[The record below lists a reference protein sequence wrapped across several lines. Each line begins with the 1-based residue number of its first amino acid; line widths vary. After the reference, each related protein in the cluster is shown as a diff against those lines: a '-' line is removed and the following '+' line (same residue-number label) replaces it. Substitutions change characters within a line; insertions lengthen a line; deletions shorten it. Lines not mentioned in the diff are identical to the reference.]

1 MFSWLKAITGI
12 LLPCP
17 CCGKGSGSR
26 GNALCPECLKLLSV
40 IPDDAEL
47 CPGCGGIM
55 TGALA
60 CCDQC
65 LAEPE
70 RPWKRAFTVMPYRG
84 TAGKLIRRLK
94 FYNSPELARP
104 LGYLLAEKI
113 RQHRIEADL
122 IVPIPLYF
130 NRWLSRRYNQSLLLA
145 EIAGRECGIP
155 VREVLKRR
163 QRRSRQLGRSRLDRH
178 KELAGTM
185 ILKYPEAVSGK
196 HILLL
201 DDVMTTG
208 ATLHTAA
215 VELLKAKPASI
226 TVLTLARTPSHAG
239 F

>member
-1 MFSWLKAITGI
+1 MFSWISAVTEI

-17 CCGKGSGSR
+17 VCGKSSGGR
-26 GNALCPECLKLLSV
+26 ANALCPECLKQLEL
-40 IPDDAEL
+40 IADDAEL

-55 TGALA
+55 TGMLA

-65 LAEPE
+65 LVEPE
-70 RPWKRAFTVMPYRG
+70 RPWKRAFTVMLYRG

-113 RQHRIEADL
+113 RQHHIEADL
-122 IVPIPLYF
+122 IVPIPLHF
-130 NRWLSRRYNQSLLLA
+130 SRWLSRRYNQSLLLA
-145 EIAGRECGIP
+145 EVAGKKCGIP
-155 VREVLKRR
+155 VREVLKRK

-196 HILLL
+196 HLLLL

-215 VELLKAKPASI
+215 V
-226 TVLTLARTPSHAG
+226 
-239 F
+239 

>member
-17 CCGKGSGSR
+17 CCGKSSGSR
-26 GNALCPECLKLLSV
+26 INALCPECLKQLEI
-40 IPDDAEL
+40 IPENVEC

-65 LAEPE
+65 LAEPD
-70 RPWKRAFTVMPYRG
+70 RPWKRAFTVMPYCG

-113 RQHRIEADL
+113 KHNRIEADL
-122 IVPIPLYF
+122 IIPIPLHF
-130 NRWLSRRYNQSLLLA
+130 SRLLSRRYNQSMLLA

-155 VREVLKRR
+155 VREVLKRKQLR
-163 QRRSRQLGRSRLDRH
+163 SKQSERSRSDRH
-178 KELAGTM
+178 KELAGTV

-196 HILLL
+196 RILLL

-215 VELLKAKPASI
+215 VALQKANPASI
-226 TVLTLARTPSHAG
+226 TVLTLARTPSRAG